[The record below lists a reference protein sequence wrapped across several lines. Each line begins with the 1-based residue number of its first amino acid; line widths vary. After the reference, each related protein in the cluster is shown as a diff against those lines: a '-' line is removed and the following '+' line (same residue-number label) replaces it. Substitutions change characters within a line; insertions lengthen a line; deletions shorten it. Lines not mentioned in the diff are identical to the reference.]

1 MSFTMFVTWVLVGVL
16 AGVLAGLVM
25 KRGGYGLKNDI
36 ILGLVGSIGA
46 SWIFR
51 ASGLFPSAGI
61 VAMLFVALAGAAVL
75 IIAQRKLRPTER
87 LGGARGDVWWRGG
100 LVAAVVAVVAWM
112 TLGPAPQP
120 AATAAVV
127 EEKTYTV
134 TPAAMKV
141 KAGIVTGEVT
151 NMKVTEQVEQGSGRV
166 VSAAKLTA
174 IVTLKNSS
182 ENQTVRL
189 VTGTIKY
196 IDSEGQPIK
205 LEDARTEPA
214 LTFATYGG
222 SSDRLDPGQ
231 EAIQSLD
238 VAFPAE
244 ALKAQKLKEIRLELA
259 YIPSP
264 YREETVQF
272 SVSIGEGK

>member
-25 KRGGYGLKNDI
+25 QRGGYGLKNDI

-51 ASGLFPSAGI
+51 ALGVFPGAGI
-61 VAMLFVALAGAAVL
+61 VAMLFVALIGAAVL
-75 IIAQRKLRPTER
+75 IVAQRTVRPTER
-87 LGGARGDVWWRGG
+87 LGGDRADMWWRGG

-112 TLGPAPQP
+112 TLAPAPQP

-141 KAGIVTGEVT
+141 KAGIVTGDVT

-174 IVTLKNSS
+174 LITLKNSS

-189 VTGTIKY
+189 VAGTIKY
-196 IDSEGQPIK
+196 IDAAGQPIK
-205 LEDARTEPA
+205 LEETRTEPT
-214 LTFATYGG
+214 LKFATYGN
-222 SSDRLDPGQ
+222 DRLDPGQ

-238 VAFPAE
+238 VDFPAE
-244 ALKAQKLKEIRLELA
+244 ALKAQKLKEIRLDLA

-272 SVSIGEGK
+272 IVSIGEGK